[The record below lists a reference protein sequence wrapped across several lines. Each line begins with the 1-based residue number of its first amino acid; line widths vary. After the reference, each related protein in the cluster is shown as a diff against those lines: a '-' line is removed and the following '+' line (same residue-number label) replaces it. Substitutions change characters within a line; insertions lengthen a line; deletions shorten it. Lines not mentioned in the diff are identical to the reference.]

1 MKVEC
6 FRKKLLDCILLSGRI
21 ASKDSTL
28 PTLNAILFSANG
40 SSLKLRA
47 TNLDAGIEFDIPA
60 KVQKQGSVLVPS
72 DVIGGFLSALEG
84 DEFVKLEVVEKNLSI
99 TTKHNS
105 TLLHSYPVDDFPNLP
120 PLEPTHTFEID
131 TKELVGCIKSVW
143 YSTSTSD
150 IKPELASVLIYPH
163 HNTLVFVAT
172 DSFRLAE
179 KKTALEPP
187 QQFPPILIPYKI
199 ASEVTRMFEGIDGF
213 VSVRFNK
220 NQISFSTQGIYFTSR
235 LTDGVFPNY
244 QQIIVSTFKT
254 EAVVLK
260 NDLQSS
266 LKIAHIFLNKL
277 NKVDL
282 KISKEDKLFE
292 IVSRGGNVGENT
304 STISAAIE
312 GEDIEM
318 SFNHRYVF
326 EVFQSIGEDS
336 VVLKFNSPTKPMV
349 IEGVGN
355 KTFTYLVMPMNR

>member
-6 FRKKLLDCILLSGRI
+6 FKKKLLDCILLSGRI

-28 PTLNAILFSANG
+28 PALNAILFSASG

-60 KVQKQGSVLVPS
+60 KVQKQGSVLVPNNI
-72 DVIGGFLSALEG
+72 IGSFLGALEG
-84 DEFVKLEVVEKNLSI
+84 DECIKLEVVEKNLSI
-99 TTKHNS
+99 TTKQNS
-105 TLLHSYPVDDFPNLP
+105 TLIHSYPIDDFPTLP
-120 PLEPTHTFEID
+120 PLEPTNFFEIEAR
-131 TKELVGCIKSVW
+131 ELVGCIKSVW

-150 IKPELASVLIYPH
+150 IKPELASVLVYPH
-163 HNTLVFVAT
+163 HKDLVFVAT

-179 KKTALEPP
+179 KRTALEPP
-187 QQFPPILIPYKI
+187 QQFPHILIPYKI
-199 ASEVTRMFEGIDGF
+199 ASEVIRVFEGVEGL

-220 NQISFSTQGIYFTSR
+220 NQISFSVNGIYFTSR

-260 NDLQSS
+260 SDLQSA
-266 LKIAHIFLNKL
+266 LKIAHIFLDKL
-277 NKVDL
+277 SKVDL

-292 IVSRGGNVGENT
+292 IVSRGGSAGENT
-304 STISAAIE
+304 GTIPAAIE
-312 GEDIEM
+312 GDDIEM
-318 SFNHRYVF
+318 SFNHRYVSD
-326 EVFQSIGEDS
+326 VFQSIGEDS

-355 KTFTYLVMPMNR
+355 KTFMYLVMPMNR